1 MGLLSPFDHRL
12 APHLLG
18 ARSQAPS
25 SAVPIPPPVLSRR
38 EPRPTTASDRDANR
52 ATARFVAR
60 ALLADAATIPDMVA
74 RLEAHLEDDVETWS
88 PSFHAS
94 SRAELVRALVAS
106 DDSITGITVELVDEC
121 RSGSTSFVEWTAVGR
136 FANAWF
142 LEDDRLVEP
151 SGAPVG
157 VAGVLTLR
165 FRDRRI
171 SHIRCFYDQLGL
183 LEQMLGAGDHP
194 LLGDRG

>member
-12 APHLLG
+12 APLLG
-18 ARSQAPS
+18 ARSSVPP
-25 SAVPIPPPVLSRR
+25 SAVPIPPPVLSR
-38 EPRPTTASDRDANR
+38 PRPGPAPAAADRRANR
-52 ATARFVAR
+52 STARFVTR
-60 ALLADAATIPDMVA
+60 ALLADESALPGMVA

-88 PSFHAS
+88 PSFHAT
-94 SRAELVRALVAS
+94 SRAELIRSLLAS
-106 DDSITGITVELVDEC
+106 DDSISDIVVDLVDES
-121 RSGSTSFVEWTAVGR
+121 RSGPTIFVEWSAIGR

-157 VAGVLTLR
+157 AAGVMTLR

-171 SHIRCFYDQLGL
+171 AHIRCFYDQLGL
-183 LEQMLGAGDHP
+183 LEQMLGGVGQP
-194 LLGDRG
+194 LRGAHG